1 VIHLAPESRRG
12 IYLSLNSLCWA
23 AGYFIGP
30 TLGGWAMGETR
41 RVADG
46 FWIGAVLSVGL
57 VLLILQ
63 VLHQELRRL
72 GKLA

>member
-1 VIHLAPESRRG
+1 
-12 IYLSLNSLCWA
+12 
-23 AGYFIGP
+23 
-30 TLGGWAMGETR
+30 MGETR